1 MKSESYL
8 KREAELKKEYEEFLK
23 TEEGQKWL
31 EEWKDASKDNADAGD
46 FGDYLYDFHTEM
58 LL

>member
-31 EEWKDASKDNADAGD
+31 EEWKYTSCNDNAGD

-58 LL
+58 LM

>member
-23 TEEGQKWL
+23 TEDGQKWI
-31 EEWKDASKDNADAGD
+31 EEWKDASEDDADAGC